1 MFLVKFEISR
11 ISEYIL
17 QIQLTCST
25 LLHLLRSDSEYREY
39 LGHDFHQYFRDLLGR
54 RNPSMN
60 PKSLQEEL
68 NALKEVD
75 EHIVAR
81 SDILC
86 CL

>member
-1 MFLVKFEISR
+1 MFLVKFESSQ

-25 LLHLLRSDSEYREY
+25 LLHFLRCDGEYREY
-39 LGHDFHQYFRDLLGR
+39 LGHDLHKYFRHILGR
-54 RNPSMN
+54 SNPCMD
-60 PKSLQEEL
+60 PKSLEEEL
-68 NALKEVD
+68 NALEEVD

-81 SDILC
+81 PHILC

>member
-1 MFLVKFEISR
+1 MFLVEIESTR

-25 LLHLLRSDSEYREY
+25 LLHLLRRDREYREY
-39 LGHDFHQYFRDLLGR
+39 LGHDFHENFRHLLGR

-60 PKSLQEEL
+60 PKAFEEEL
-68 NALKEVD
+68 NTLEEVD

-81 SDILC
+81 PHILC